1 MNRLIREVLKEV
13 ILYLLITKS
22 NRFRGKRRRRRTM
35 MIRFLDKT
43 DFLGAMIR
51 RLNEREREREREEE
65 EKEEEEEERHKVTIE
80 GKA

>member
-1 MNRLIREVLKEV
+1 
-13 ILYLLITKS
+13 
-22 NRFRGKRRRRRTM
+22 M

-43 DFLGAMIR
+43 NFLGAMIR

-65 EKEEEEEERHKVTIE
+65 KEEEEEERHKVTIE

>member
-1 MNRLIREVLKEV
+1 
-13 ILYLLITKS
+13 
-22 NRFRGKRRRRRTM
+22 M

-43 DFLGAMIR
+43 NFLGAMIR

-65 EKEEEEEERHKVTIE
+65 EAEEEEEEEEERHKVTIE

>member
-1 MNRLIREVLKEV
+1 
-13 ILYLLITKS
+13 
-22 NRFRGKRRRRRTM
+22 M

-51 RLNEREREREREEE
+51 RLNEREREREEEE
-65 EKEEEEEERHKVTIE
+65 EEEEEEERHKVTIE